1 MPSAGAS
8 RSLKDRLS
16 TTTSCP
22 PPASSRA
29 TWEPISPP
37 PTTRCLSQAQSSL
50 VPAMSA
56 AQILHVV
63 PHPGGGGETYIR
75 YLESMG
81 DVRFESLPL
90 TEYGSPHETP
100 AGLVRLARAMG
111 GYDVVHI
118 HGDSSALV
126 SLPVIGRRPTVIT
139 LNGVHLARRTRGVR
153 GRAVRAGLR
162 RAFERSDGVI
172 AVSEA
177 EPPSRAR
184 WRPGPPTG
192 SSSSTTACPSATS
205 RPMPIGRRP
214 RGPRD
219 RARRGGGDVRRR
231 AHRPEAAAAV
241 RGGGQCGAGRAP
253 GDRRPRAR
261 RGAAAAPARSRCSR
275 TGSACSVTEL
285 TSPSCWAR
293 PTSSFPSLWEGM
305 AYAVLEPMALG
316 RALLVSD
323 GPGNPDAV
331 GDAGLVFPAG
341 DVPGMAAALGRLAAD
356 HLRASLGEAA
366 RRRARERFSVAGMA
380 RATKAVYERALG
392 RRRAREDRD
401 RLRLPLPEHR
411 GRGRALVPQPR
422 RAARRRA

>member
-1 MPSAGAS
+1 
-8 RSLKDRLS
+8 
-16 TTTSCP
+16 
-22 PPASSRA
+22 
-29 TWEPISPP
+29 
-37 PTTRCLSQAQSSL
+37 
-50 VPAMSA
+50 MSA

-177 EPPSRAR
+177 ELAFARALAPR
-184 WRPGPPTG
+184 AADRIELVHNGVPERDE
-192 SSSSTTACPSATS
+192 STDA
-205 RPMPIGRRP
+205 
-214 RGPRD
+214 D
-219 RARRGGGDVRRR
+219 RR
-231 AHRPEAAAAV
+231 AAREALGIAPDAVVVMFGGELTDRKQPLQFAAAV
-241 RGGGQCGAGRAP
+241 NAARGEHPEIVGLVLGEGP
-253 GDRRPRAR
+253 LRPRLEPMQSDGLR
-261 RGAAAAPARSRCSR
+261 LLGHRTDFTELLGAAD
-275 TGSACSVTEL
+275 VVVL
-285 TSPSCWAR
+285 
-293 PTSSFPSLWEGM
+293 PSLWEGM

-356 HLRASLGEAA
+356 PDLRASLGEAA

-392 RRRAREDRD
+392 RR
-401 RLRLPLPEHR
+401 LSS
-411 GRGRALVPQPR
+411 
-422 RAARRRA
+422 